1 MVEEL
6 QVIKRNNTWELVELS
21 THTKA
26 IEGKWVFKLK
36 HNVDGLITRHKEIL
50 LTRGFLQRT

>member
-6 QVIKRNNTWELVELS
+6 HAIERTNTWELVELP

-26 IEGKWVFKLK
+26 IKVKWVFKLK
-36 HNVDGLITRHKEIL
+36 QNPDGSIIRHKVIL
-50 LTRGFLQRT
+50 VARGFLQRT

>member
-26 IEGKWVFKLK
+26 IEGKWVFKWK
-36 HNVDGLITRHKEIL
+36 HNVDGPIVIHKEISVA
-50 LTRGFLQRT
+50 RGFLQR